1 MMSFTMKDMTS
12 TYFFS
17 CDACH
22 VECRIDSE
30 SARPNHEA
38 ASGKSVIR
46 HCSESKGVAVDG
58 KVTGFQER
66 RGGVWVKVQR
76 WIDAA

>member
-1 MMSFTMKDMTS
+1 MTS
-12 TYFFS
+12 TYFFA

-30 SARPNHEA
+30 SARSNRAA
-38 ASGKSVIR
+38 ASGTIIIVQHCPKS
-46 HCSESKGVAVDG
+46 EGVAVDG

-66 RGGVWVKVQR
+66 RGGVWVNVQR
-76 WIDAA
+76 WIYAA